1 MSINQNIMKIFN
13 RPIFI
18 LSTLLFVFS
27 PPAAGKTRHTIET
40 GDLQTEEYLPLLRGG
55 KVAVFSNP
63 TGLAGNRHIVD
74 LLVDS
79 SVQVGAILA
88 PEHGFR
94 GIADAGERVENSI
107 DKATGIKVIS
117 LYGGTKVPLADI
129 VRPYDYVVIDI
140 QDVGLRYYTYY
151 VTMIKLMNA
160 CAEVGRTVVVLDRP
174 NPNGFY
180 VDGPILDMKYKS
192 GVGAL
197 PIPVVHGMTLGELA
211 LMANGEGWLKDGKK
225 CRLKVVKCRNYSHHD
240 KYVLPVKP
248 SPNLPNM
255 RAVYLYPSLCYFEAT
270 PVSVGRG
277 TDMPFQVYGHPDMKG
292 YPFSFTP
299 MSVVG
304 AKNPPQLGQKCYGR
318 DLRQLSD
325 RKIWRKG
332 IDLSYLIDAYKAVG
346 IGDKFFRSFMELL
359 IGRRYVRDMIEQ
371 GYSARQIKACWRKD
385 VIASKHLRRPYLL
398 NPE

>member
-160 CAEVGRTVVVLDRP
+160 CAVAFADSR
-174 NPNGFY
+174 FW
-180 VDGPILDMKYKS
+180 
-192 GVGAL
+192 AQ
-197 PIPVVHGMTLGELA
+197 
-211 LMANGEGWLKDGKK
+211 
-225 CRLKVVKCRNYSHHD
+225 
-240 KYVLPVKP
+240 
-248 SPNLPNM
+248 
-255 RAVYLYPSLCYFEAT
+255 
-270 PVSVGRG
+270 
-277 TDMPFQVYGHPDMKG
+277 PFV
-292 YPFSFTP
+292 
-299 MSVVG
+299 
-304 AKNPPQLGQKCYGR
+304 
-318 DLRQLSD
+318 
-325 RKIWRKG
+325 
-332 IDLSYLIDAYKAVG
+332 LIDGTVHFQQSTFDCARLVYSNKEHCT
-346 IGDKFFRSFMELL
+346 RSLSLL
-359 IGRRYVRDMIEQ
+359 VPTR
-371 GYSARQIKACWRKD
+371 YSARRLSYGGPTNYQPA
-385 VIASKHLRRPYLL
+385 A
-398 NPE
+398 